1 MHGLIQVHA
10 NAACCALFFF
20 WACIGPLRLCRICV
34 AEVVLLLG
42 AEGGRAQGVVLN
54 RPFARRVDGELA
66 QLLLKGELSAVEA
79 ESMVV
84 DFVRAFGRDAAVYY
98 GGPDAQAEGGTLVHG
113 FAELEGAQEIASG
126 TRIYRGGAVG
136 AIRKVLAGEASPL
149 DFRWFIG
156 RHDALSTSD
165 AAWAS
170 VACARTRGV
179 SASRGT
185 A

>member
-66 QLLLKGELSAVEA
+66 QVKHRAWRFPASQSLASAA
-79 ESMVV
+79 GLGIKSLGSSAATIALDAHGTESPPTNV
-84 DFVRAFGRDAAVYY
+84 
-98 GGPDAQAEGGTLVHG
+98 
-113 FAELEGAQEIASG
+113 
-126 TRIYRGGAVG
+126 
-136 AIRKVLAGEASPL
+136 
-149 DFRWFIG
+149 
-156 RHDALSTSD
+156 
-165 AAWAS
+165 
-170 VACARTRGV
+170 
-179 SASRGT
+179 
-185 A
+185 